1 MMQAADRS
9 PGGPRWLLP
18 ADDDL
23 IRAIGRAVYGFAQLE
38 RSVERAREALDD
50 LRGGRPVGDAAGE
63 PATQLLRVLDL
74 YRDLKERRDGLLRA
88 RPHGANGDAR
98 RPGPGGGAAACA
110 WRTEDVLRMARDFE
124 TAAIKAN
131 RMLRKHF

>member
-38 RSVERAREALDD
+38 RSVERARESL
-50 LRGGRPVGDAAGE
+50 GGRPVDDAAGE
-63 PATQLLRVLDL
+63 PAARLLRILDL
-74 YRDLKERRDGLLRA
+74 YGGLKERRDGLLRA
-88 RPHGANGDAR
+88 RPHAGNGDAR
-98 RPGPGGGAAACA
+98 APGPDGGAAACA

-124 TAAIKAN
+124 AAAIEAN
-131 RMLRKHF
+131 RLLRKRP